1 MSASKSPLR
10 APNVR
15 QLVVA
20 QATRVV
26 VKVGTRVLVNSK
38 GMPDERRIAA
48 LVKGVAALRHAG
60 KEVVLV
66 TSGAIGSGME
76 ALGLTVRPKTLPELQ
91 MAAAVGQCR
100 LMSVYQR
107 LFAAEKVCVGQV
119 LLTYDDLRNRLRH
132 LNARNTMLA
141 LLRNGVVPIVNE
153 NDVVSVDEIKVGD
166 NDVLAALVTTLI
178 QGELLILLSTTNG
191 LKDIS
196 KRPAKRI
203 SFVENVTE
211 RELKLVGAKGSDL
224 STGGMGS
231 KLRAAQLV
239 VENGGHVIIADG
251 RTPRGVA
258 SIFEGRDVGTL
269 FGGMREERS
278 DRGRK
283 RWIAYFNRA
292 QGSILVD
299 EGARVAIEQRGRSL
313 LPAGVRAVEGKF
325 GKGSV
330 ANIRG
335 LDGTLIARGLV
346 EYSSEDLRVI
356 RGRRS
361 SEIQAL
367 LGMKDADE
375 VIHRDNMVVLSRAAG
390 VCLER

>member
-1 MSASKSPLR
+1 MKTKSQVASRSI
-10 APNVR
+10 R
-15 QLVVA
+15 QLA
-20 QATRVV
+20 IEQSQRVV

-48 LVKGVAALRHAG
+48 LVRGVAALRHAG

-66 TSGAIGSGME
+66 TSGAIGAGME
-76 ALGLTVRPKTLPELQ
+76 ALGLKSRPKTLPELQ
-91 MAAAVGQCR
+91 MAAAVGQSR
-100 LMSVYQR
+100 LMSLYQR
-107 LFAAEKVCVGQV
+107 LFAEQDVCVGQV

-132 LNARNTMLA
+132 LNARNTMLT
-141 LLRNGVVPIVNE
+141 LLRHGVVPIVNE

-178 QGELLILLSTTNG
+178 QGELLVLLSTTNG
-191 LKDIS
+191 LMDTS
-196 KRPAKRI
+196 KRPSKRI

-211 RELKLVGAKGSDL
+211 TELRLVGAKGSEL

-251 RTPRGVA
+251 RPAGII
-258 SIFEGRDVGTL
+258 SKLFEGRDLGTL
-269 FGGMREERS
+269 FGGGQIARG

-292 QGSILVD
+292 QGSIVVD
-299 EGARVAIEQRGRSL
+299 DGARDAIEKRGRSL
-313 LPAGVRAVEGKF
+313 LPAGVRGVEGKF
-325 GKGSV
+325 GKGAV

-335 LDGTLIARGLV
+335 LDGAVIARGFV
-346 EYSSEDLRVI
+346 EYSSEDLRLI

-361 SEIQAL
+361 HEIQSV
-367 LGMKDADE
+367 LGSKDADE

-390 VCLER
+390 VCF